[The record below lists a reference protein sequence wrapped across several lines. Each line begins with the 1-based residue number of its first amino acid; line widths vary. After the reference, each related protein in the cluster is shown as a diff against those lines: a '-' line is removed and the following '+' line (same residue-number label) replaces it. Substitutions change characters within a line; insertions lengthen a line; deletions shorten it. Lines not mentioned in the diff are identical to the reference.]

1 MEKLTLE
8 QSYSLASG
16 HFLTDY
22 IPVDLLEDDDTEG
35 VDDFIREHMTEAFEY
50 SGWPASDLWELIEA
64 IGMDYYK
71 LTNSTVNP

>member
-8 QSYSLASG
+8 QAYSLASG

-22 IPVDLLEDDDTEG
+22 IPLELLEDDDYEA
-35 VDDFIREHMTEAFEY
+35 VDDFIREHMTESFEY
-50 SGWPASDLWELIEA
+50 GGWPASDLWELIEA

-71 LTNSTVNP
+71 LTNASVKP

>member
-1 MEKLTLE
+1 MKTLE
-8 QSYSLASG
+8 QAYSLASG

-22 IPVDLLEDDDTEG
+22 IPVDLLEDDPDL
-35 VDDFIREHMTEAFEY
+35 VDDFIKEHMTEAFEY

-71 LTNSTVNP
+71 LTNSTVKP